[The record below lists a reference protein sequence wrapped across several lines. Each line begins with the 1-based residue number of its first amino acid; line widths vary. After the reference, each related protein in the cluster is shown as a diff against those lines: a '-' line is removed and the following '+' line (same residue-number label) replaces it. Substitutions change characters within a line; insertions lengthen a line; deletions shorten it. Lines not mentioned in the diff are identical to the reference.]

1 MVDLGEGRSAGA
13 EEGEFVRRAAEFGRQ
28 WTVGGAVVV
37 VLLTVAA
44 CAPSEITLSTG
55 GGAPAPTTA
64 EAAPAN
70 PATANPATTSPA
82 AASRSKARVTRA
94 GNDLVCTKAT
104 KVSIVQKASAGGY
117 AFSSPTL
124 TIQRGGFLAVTNSS
138 DQVHGLVSTPNAGIV
153 KSVLARNERQVIQFP
168 QAGTFTIAS
177 ALASRAVLRVKVV
190 GESGCGAPKPTLTIV
205 DGFAFAPTRISVA
218 ATANFAVVNK
228 SSVVQ
233 AVVCIPGANPDNARL
248 ARGETQLLALDKP
261 GRYVCSSRQHP
272 EAKAVVTV
280 TG

>member
-13 EEGEFVRRAAEFGRQ
+13 EEGEFVRRAAEFGRR
-28 WTVGGAVVV
+28 WAIGGAVAV
-37 VLLTVAA
+37 VLLTVTA

-55 GGAPAPTTA
+55 GGGAPPSTAEAAPASPEAPAPTTA
-64 EAAPAN
+64 
-70 PATANPATTSPA
+70 A

-104 KVSIVQKASAGGY
+104 KVAIVQKASAGGY

-168 QAGTFTIAS
+168 RAGTFTVAS
-177 ALASRAVLRVKVV
+177 ALASRAVLRVTVS
-190 GESGCGAPKPTLTIV
+190 GESGCGSPKPTLTIV
-205 DGFAFAPTRISVA
+205 NGFAFQPAKVTVA

-233 AVVCIPGANPDNARL
+233 AVICTPGANPDNARL
-248 ARGETQLLALDKP
+248 ARGETQLLALDQP

-272 EAKAVVTV
+272 EAKAAVTV
-280 TG
+280 TR